1 MGIHVDARQAPK
13 NALIRV
19 GPDMT
24 GVSMNG
30 VRRVIVLEMDQ
41 TIARGERVP

>member
-1 MGIHVDARQAPK
+1 MGIHVNPRQAPT

-30 VRRVIVLEMDQ
+30 VRRVVMLEMDQ
-41 TIARGERVP
+41 TIARAERVP

>member
-1 MGIHVDARQAPK
+1 MGIHVNARQAPT

-24 GVSMNG
+24 GVLMNG
-30 VRRVIVLEMDQ
+30 LRRVIVLEMDQ
-41 TIARGERVP
+41 TVARAE